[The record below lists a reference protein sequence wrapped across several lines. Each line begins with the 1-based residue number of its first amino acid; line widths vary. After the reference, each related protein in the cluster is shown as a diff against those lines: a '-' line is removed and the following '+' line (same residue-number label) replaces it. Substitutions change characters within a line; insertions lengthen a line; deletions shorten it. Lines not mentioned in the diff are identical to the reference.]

1 MRTDDELA
9 KKVEEYTKVAKQN
22 PNIDIGML
30 MINALA
36 TEKQNTVASKSK
48 RWAYLIS
55 IGVPPFGFLFALKY
69 FWSDLDDAKEVA
81 WTCVVLTI
89 IATAVF
95 WIGSKLMLSSS
106 GTSIQQ
112 IEQIKPSD
120 IQQGFQ

>member
-1 MRTDDELA
+1 MSTDDELA